1 MHYNMMMQQCI
12 NLTNRQPTAEE
23 LERASHTC
31 PVCLDRWSYED
42 NIDLAEIYFLD
53 KHRIAIM
60 KILINMDCENLD
72 RHGIGLENK
81 NSG

>member
-1 MHYNMMMQQCI
+1 MMQQCI

-31 PVCLDRWSYED
+31 PVCLDRWSHEE

-53 KHRIAIM
+53 NHGIM
-60 KILINMDCENLD
+60 KVKILINMEL
-72 RHGIGLENK
+72 
-81 NSG
+81 

>member
-31 PVCLDRWSYED
+31 PVCLDRWSDEE

>member
-31 PVCLDRWSYED
+31 PVCLDRWSDEE
-42 NIDLAEIYFLD
+42 NIDLAEMYILD
-53 KHRIAIM
+53 KH
-60 KILINMDCENLD
+60 
-72 RHGIGLENK
+72 GI
-81 NSG
+81 